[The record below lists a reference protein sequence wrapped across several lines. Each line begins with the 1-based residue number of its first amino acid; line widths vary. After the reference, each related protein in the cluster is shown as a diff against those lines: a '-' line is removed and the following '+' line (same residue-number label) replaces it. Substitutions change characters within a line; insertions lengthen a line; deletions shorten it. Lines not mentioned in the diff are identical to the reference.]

1 MVVKIED
8 PYTYLVSPD
17 FNPEVIPEEYIWD
30 ETAFQELV
38 KATDKA
44 TADETIYTY
53 GGPQGGSDVDY
64 LNAADLTISDEKY
77 NGEGQV
83 VDTTITA
90 NAFNNAGTVTTE
102 GTIAFSVKSFTN
114 FGEFNLDKNGALSA
128 TSAVTNME
136 DGTINLNAG
145 TTLQGSTVVNGGAIT
160 VVSDHATINGAVT
173 NNGTIDALMKK
184 LIVVG
189 DIQNANADDTKLAR
203 DATVITA
210 REFEATGNLL
220 NYGSIGIENKP
231 VHTVSVTG
239 GALSNYHQ
247 LLVDVLTADSILN
260 DRIQSEVEE
269 KRTRGYIDAGE
280 INAGSIN
287 NVSGT
292 IKTHVSKEGAVG
304 INVTGTI
311 NNGNADN
318 VSAKID
324 TGLNGWVQ
332 AASINNIGTD
342 IENSLIEAKKL
353 TVGDITN
360 NGGISTRIVEA
371 TGTITNNA
379 TGLFFVCYIDDP
391 IVTQM
396 HEAASLTAGTII
408 NGGTFAVYS
417 EAELP
422 TEITVTSIE
431 NSGLFEFTGAGFTLT
446 GDIFNKTEGQLD
458 VAGTVT
464 GTTATV
470 TNSGTLNIS
479 NADDVSGALTVGAVT
494 NAKTGTINLNAG
506 TTLQGSTV
514 GNAGT
519 ITVVSDHATIN
530 GAITNHGI
538 IDATKRKLIV
548 VGDLQNANEDDTA
561 EARDNTVITARE
573 FEVTGN
579 VVNYGILGTEMQPD
593 HQIDISGELRN
604 YRQIEVGIL
613 TAGSIYSD
621 GYYPEIE
628 EKCTR
633 GYIIA
638 GEVNAGSIDN
648 VSGVIQTA
656 APKETGVGINVT
668 GTINN
673 GNTDGII
680 AKLNAGINGWIQAAT
695 LNNLGNDIENEN
707 GLIIAGK
714 LTVGDVTNN
723 GGISTRIVESTGTIT
738 NNATCLFSVSYIDD
752 PLVTGMVEAAS
763 INAGTIINGGT
774 IAVYSEAELP
784 TEITVTS
791 IENNGLFE
799 FNGAGTTL
807 TGDVVNNASALID
820 IDGTVSATGTFT
832 NSGTI
837 TIDGS
842 LTADAISG
850 SGTIRITVEP
860 ADPIAVTADVS
871 GNVIDLEVAL
881 ADLTAR
887 SYQFVSGTV
896 GEGVTFQVNGTVY
909 EEDVFIDGTN
919 YILTTKGGTG
929 LWLVNEVTNTPD
941 NGWND
946 YLYDKKKG
954 WNKDIDKFQSNEI
967 SSNGEIYLDEK
978 ATIDF
983 EGMHNMFGN
992 DGINTDTG
1000 DVAKISVAQAA
1011 KLSFTVKS
1019 TAAGTFYIYEDG
1031 VDKKGNRTQI
1041 TVGKVSVKANQTA
1054 TLKNICLTA
1063 DGNYYAAMVA
1073 KSTKTAGV
1081 QDVYNVNVVDSV
1093 FFEDADDGWN
1103 NAPTNKAVV
1112 ENPVSIQ
1119 RGVSSVKL
1127 DNTDM
1132 TGSDDYLN
1140 FVGFTDS
1147 VDYAKL
1153 DLASTAYLSFDL
1165 STNGD
1170 AKFTL
1175 WRRETNTDKIKSIT
1189 STTLKSKDGSIA
1201 TGSTKGQLLEV
1212 SDKYEYFISMES
1224 KDADKGGS
1232 AYYNV
1237 EINTVETRFFD
1248 SADGGENNWLYD
1260 KKKKI
1265 YNDDA
1270 NFHTNTLTG
1279 SGEQAIILDNNEIG
1293 DSSFQNFVGYQD
1305 SADYGKIVMTERGTV
1320 SFKITAL
1327 ADVTFEI
1334 WQKTQDKKGNPTVT
1348 SLQKKTSVKVS
1359 DYSIGSARTEA
1370 ITLDEGEYYVSVTAK
1385 STKATNKGNAFYNV
1399 TAITL
1404 FTSPASSLSMPETDV
1419 LASASVDAY
1428 LDSAADKLFGESG
1441 NGLLAS
1447 L

>member
-1 MVVKIED
+1 MVIKVD
-8 PYTYLVSPD
+8 PESTYLVSPD
-17 FNPEVIPEEYIWD
+17 FNPEVIPEGYIWD
-30 ETAFQELV
+30 ETAFQELF

-44 TADETIYTY
+44 TADQTIYTY

-90 NAFNNAGTVTTE
+90 NAFNNTGTVTTE
-102 GTIAFSVKSFTN
+102 GTIAFAVKSFTN
-114 FGEFNLDKNGALSA
+114 FGEFNLDKNGALTA
-128 TSAVTNME
+128 TSAVMNME

-160 VVSDHATINGAVT
+160 VVSDHATIEGTIT

-210 REFEATGNLL
+210 REFEVTGNLL

-260 DRIQSEVEE
+260 DSIQSEVEE

-353 TVGDITN
+353 TVGDVTN
-360 NGGISTRIVEA
+360 NGGISTRIVES

-379 TGLFFVCYIDDP
+379 TGLFSVSYIDDP
-391 IVTQM
+391 LVTGLV
-396 HEAASLTAGTII
+396 EAASINAGTII

-431 NSGLFEFTGAGFTLT
+431 N
-446 GDIFNKTEGQLD
+446 
-458 VAGTVT
+458 
-464 GTTATV
+464 
-470 TNSGTLNIS
+470 
-479 NADDVSGALTVGAVT
+479 
-494 NAKTGTINLNAG
+494 
-506 TTLQGSTV
+506 
-514 GNAGT
+514 
-519 ITVVSDHATIN
+519 
-530 GAITNHGI
+530 
-538 IDATKRKLIV
+538 
-548 VGDLQNANEDDTA
+548 
-561 EARDNTVITARE
+561 
-573 FEVTGN
+573 
-579 VVNYGILGTEMQPD
+579 
-593 HQIDISGELRN
+593 
-604 YRQIEVGIL
+604 
-613 TAGSIYSD
+613 
-621 GYYPEIE
+621 
-628 EKCTR
+628 
-633 GYIIA
+633 
-638 GEVNAGSIDN
+638 
-648 VSGVIQTA
+648 
-656 APKETGVGINVT
+656 
-668 GTINN
+668 
-673 GNTDGII
+673 
-680 AKLNAGINGWIQAAT
+680 
-695 LNNLGNDIENEN
+695 
-707 GLIIAGK
+707 
-714 LTVGDVTNN
+714 
-723 GGISTRIVESTGTIT
+723 
-738 NNATCLFSVSYIDD
+738 
-752 PLVTGMVEAAS
+752 
-763 INAGTIINGGT
+763 
-774 IAVYSEAELP
+774 
-784 TEITVTS
+784 
-791 IENNGLFE
+791 NGLFE
-799 FNGAGTTL
+799 FNGAGFTL
-807 TGDVVNNASALID
+807 TGDVVNNANALID

-842 LTADAISG
+842 LTASSISG
-850 SGTIRITVEP
+850 GGTITIAVDT
-860 ADPIAVTADVS
+860 ADSIAVTADVS

-887 SYQFVSGTV
+887 SYQFVSGTI

-929 LWLVNEVTNTPD
+929 LWLVNEVTNAPD

-967 SSNGEIYLDEK
+967 TSNGEIYLDEK
-978 ATIDF
+978 CSIEF
-983 EGMHNMFGN
+983 ENMHNMFGN

-1000 DVAKISVAQAA
+1000 DVAKISVVQAA

-1041 TVGKVSVKANQTA
+1041 TLGKVTVKANQTA
-1054 TLKNICLTA
+1054 TLKNICLTT

-1081 QDVYNVNVVDSV
+1081 LDVYNVNVVDGV
-1093 FFEDADDGWN
+1093 FFKDADDGWN
-1103 NAPTNKAVV
+1103 DAPTNKAVV
-1112 ENPVSIQ
+1112 ENPVLIQ

-1132 TGSDDYLN
+1132 TDRDDYLN

-1153 DLASTAYLSFDL
+1153 DLASTTYLSFDL

-1175 WRRETNTDKIKSIT
+1175 WRRDTKTDSIKSIT
-1189 STTLKSKDGSIA
+1189 STTLKSKDGSIV
-1201 TGSTKGQLLEV
+1201 TNSTKAQMLEV
-1212 SDKYEYFISMES
+1212 NDKYEYFISMES

-1248 SADGGENNWLYD
+1248 SADGGENNWLFD
-1260 KKKKI
+1260 KKKKV

-1279 SGEQAIILDNNEIG
+1279 SGEQAIILDNNESG
-1293 DSSFQNFVGYQD
+1293 DPSFQNFVGYQD

-1348 SLQKKTSVKVS
+1348 SLQKKTSVKVN
-1359 DYSIGSARTEA
+1359 DYSIGSVWTEA
-1370 ITLDEGEYYVSVTAK
+1370 LTLEEGEYYVSVTAK
-1385 STKATNKGNAFYNV
+1385 SMKATNKGCAYYNV
-1399 TAITL
+1399 TATTL
-1404 FTSPASSLSMPETDV
+1404 FTSPAASLSMPETASVASALAMTDALSLGQYDADV
-1419 LASASVDAY
+1419 LAGASASTLAD
-1428 LDSAADKLFGESG
+1428 LNDKAAWQS
-1441 NGLLAS
+1441 LLA
-1447 L
+1447 